1 MSTEVELGEQ
11 RAEVPSAPAG
21 TRWRSAARPRAGT
34 PRGRA
39 AGRARSRLGAGA
51 GLLVVLAVAS
61 VLVPWL
67 GGLDERLVDYTAVR
81 LPPSPEHPFG
91 TDAQGRDLL
100 LRSFAGLQVSLLV
113 AAACAVVSTLLG
125 ALFGAASGVLG
136 GWPDRLLMRVVDT
149 VNAVPHLLLGIVIVA
164 LYRGSVL
171 AVIASIALTH
181 WTSVARIVRSEVL
194 SLRERPFV
202 DAAIS
207 GGASRWRVLRR
218 HLLPAIVPQAALSTV
233 LLLPHA
239 VWHETALSFLGL
251 GLPPHLASIG
261 NILGEGRA
269 AMLLGSWWIVTF
281 PALLLVAS
289 ALAVAGIAAWWRD
302 RALPRRRSEL
312 GL

>member
-1 MSTEVELGEQ
+1 
-11 RAEVPSAPAG
+11 
-21 TRWRSAARPRAGT
+21 
-34 PRGRA
+34 
-39 AGRARSRLGAGA
+39 
-51 GLLVVLAVAS
+51 
-61 VLVPWL
+61 
-67 GGLDERLVDYTAVR
+67 
-81 LPPSPEHPFG
+81 
-91 TDAQGRDLL
+91 
-100 LRSFAGLQVSLLV
+100 
-113 AAACAVVSTLLG
+113 
-125 ALFGAASGVLG
+125 
-136 GWPDRLLMRVVDT
+136 
-149 VNAVPHLLLGIVIVA
+149 VPHLLLGIVIVA

-181 WTSVARIVRSEVL
+181 WTGVARIVRAEVL

-269 AMLLGSWWIVTF
+269 AVLLGSWWIVTF

>member
-1 MSTEVELGEQ
+1 MTGTLLEKG
-11 RAEVPSAPAG
+11 AAPAER
-21 TRWRSAARPRAGT
+21 RWRSAARVRPGT
-34 PRGRA
+34 PRGRGA
-39 AGRARSRLGAGA
+39 AGRARARLLVGA
-51 GLLVVLAVAS
+51 GLLVVLAACS

-67 GGLDERLVDYTAVR
+67 GGLDERAVDYTAIR
-81 LPPSPEHPFG
+81 LPPSPAHPFG
-91 TDAQGRDLL
+91 TDSQGRDLL
-100 LRSFAGLQVSLLV
+100 LRSAAGLRVSLLV
-113 AAACAVVSTLLG
+113 AAVCAVVSTVLG
-125 ALFGAASGVLG
+125 ALVGAASGVLG

-149 VNAVPHLLLGIVIVA
+149 VNAVPHLLLGIVVVA
-164 LYRGSVL
+164 LYRGSIA

-181 WTSVARIVRSEVL
+181 WTGVARIVRAEVL
-194 SLRERPFV
+194 SLRDRPFV

-207 GGASRWRVLRR
+207 GGASRGRVLRR

-261 NILGEGRA
+261 TILGEGRA
-269 AMLLGSWWIVTF
+269 AVLLGAWWIVTF
-281 PALLLVAS
+281 PALLLVAT